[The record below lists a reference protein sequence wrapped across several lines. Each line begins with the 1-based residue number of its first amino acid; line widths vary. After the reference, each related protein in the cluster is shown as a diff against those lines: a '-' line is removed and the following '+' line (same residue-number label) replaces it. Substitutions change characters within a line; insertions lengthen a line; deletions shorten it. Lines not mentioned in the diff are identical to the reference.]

1 MTDYIKNLK
10 EESYTKPRDQTLK
23 LDLAKYEY
31 SESPTCIEMITNEA
45 IRKNEPYIREK
56 LYKFI

>member
-31 SESPTCIEMITNEA
+31 SESPTCIEMITDKS

-56 LYKFI
+56 L

>member
-23 LDLAKYEY
+23 LELGKYEY
-31 SESPTCIEMITNEA
+31 SESPTYLEMITNKS

-56 LYKFI
+56 L